1 MKTETNQ
8 LNAFHNSCLRR
19 ICKIF
24 WPNKISNLELY
35 AKTKCNSIE
44 AEVKYKR
51 LRWLGHV
58 LRMEHSRIPK
68 KCLKWTPTTGK
79 RKQGR
84 PKMTW
89 RQSTEKDLFNLE
101 LTWGEAE
108 NHAKN
113 RTSWRNRVVVFSGLQ
128 SPKERRA

>member
-8 LNAFHNSCLRR
+8 LNAFYNSCLRR

-24 WPNKISNLELY
+24 WPNKISNIELY

-44 AEVKYKR
+44 AEVKFKR

-58 LRMEHSRIPK
+58 LRMEQNKFPK
-68 KCLKWTPTTGK
+68 KCLKWNPTTGK
-79 RKQGR
+79 RKRGQ

-89 RQSTEKDLFNLE
+89 RRSTEKDLFNLE

-108 NHAKN
+108 ALAKKRN
-113 RTSWRNRVVVFSGLQ
+113 SWRSRVAVFSGLH
-128 SPKERRA
+128 SPKERRD